1 MKTIKPQTEKKIE
14 KILWKLNE
22 AWNIRSPLTKLEQGL
37 TILHKRIEQVN
48 KKIKNS
54 TQVIAKLM
62 RKKSLLTKSTSLTKK
77 QVKENTGIIA
87 KFAVQLLLLI
97 LLIGIII
104 YALP

>member
-1 MKTIKPQTEKKIE
+1 
-14 KILWKLNE
+14 
-22 AWNIRSPLTKLEQGL
+22 
-37 TILHKRIEQVN
+37 
-48 KKIKNS
+48 
-54 TQVIAKLM
+54 M

-87 KFAVQLLLLI
+87 KFATQLLLLI

>member
-1 MKTIKPQTEKKIE
+1 MSEKKLIKRQTEKKIE

-54 TQVIAKLM
+54 T
-62 RKKSLLTKSTSLTKK
+62 
-77 QVKENTGIIA
+77 
-87 KFAVQLLLLI
+87 
-97 LLIGIII
+97 
-104 YALP
+104 

>member
-1 MKTIKPQTEKKIE
+1 MSEINPIKPETEKKIE

-54 TQVIAKLM
+54 T
-62 RKKSLLTKSTSLTKK
+62 
-77 QVKENTGIIA
+77 
-87 KFAVQLLLLI
+87 
-97 LLIGIII
+97 
-104 YALP
+104 